1 MSDRIFVDTNV
12 LIYARD
18 ARDPGKREHAASWLL
33 ALGSADRA
41 CTNLQVLNEL
51 TNWILRNERDRST
64 DDIREELAALRVW
77 GDKPIADDEVE
88 TAWMVRDSLGYQ
100 WFDCLLL
107 ASAHHAGCGV
117 FLTEDMT
124 HGATFGG
131 LTLINPFRV
140 RPGDVLQRN

>member
-1 MSDRIFVDTNV
+1 MSDRIFVETNV

-18 ARDPGKREHAASWLL
+18 PGRRRQAASWLL
-33 ALGSADRA
+33 ALGSAERA

-51 TNWILRNERDRST
+51 TNWVLRNERGRSV
-64 DDIREELAALRVW
+64 DDIREELVALRVW
-77 GDKPIADDEVE
+77 GDKPVTDDEVE
-88 TAWMVRDSLGYQ
+88 VAWVVRDSLGYR

-107 ASAHHAGCGV
+107 ASAHNARCCV

-140 RPGDVLQRN
+140 CPGDVLQRN